1 MQSSLSPNFG
11 AVPAELSLMDTLRR
25 SIYGRIFLA
34 VSASAFVAVCAHVSV
49 PLPYTPVPIVLSDF
63 AVLLVGMVL
72 GPVAGFMAM
81 VLYLAEGAMGLPVF
95 SPQGPGGIFQLIGP
109 TGGYLFSYPIAAA
122 FAGLADALVRKNRA
136 AFTAAVLTG
145 AVAIAI
151 ILASGAAWLNHI
163 GFWQLLLHLERR
175 GDPVSLRLAG
185 QGRCSRCH
193 LQFHPGAGLLPNPA
207 ADLQL

>member
-11 AVPAELSLMDTLRR
+11 AVPAELSFMETLRR

-34 VSASAFVAVCAHVSV
+34 VSATAFVAVCAHVSV

-63 AVLLVGMVL
+63 AVLLVGIVL

-151 ILASGAAWLNHI
+151 ILASGAAWLNHM
-163 GFWQLLLHLERR
+163 GFGSSSSTWSVAVTPFLFGSLAKVVAAAAIFSSTRR
-175 GDPVSLRLAG
+175 WLAP
-185 QGRCSRCH
+185 QPGR
-193 LQFHPGAGLLPNPA
+193 
-207 ADLQL
+207 